1 LCLAKFDSSDSRF
14 DYRTSVVVFSWNSKF
29 ELQAHS
35 FKLMSHRTV
44 SGTLDLTGDD
54 NDDDETEV
62 GLGSHEDGVTFTPP
76 SPSATQTTVLASGV
90 SFSAGDKRKLADIS
104 RVLDDAAPTLSDDDD
119 NSDGRP
125 VADDAESLA
134 LIQRLMKEDADAAEA
149 ARLRAEA
156 DAVLAVE
163 LAQHATQ
170 NDDDGDDDGGA
181 RNGPGIVDEDELLAR
196 KLASEPDVPLVRS
209 SASKLRRSSASGLPV
224 SAMPPPPPPVKSS
237 AAVLDLDDDDYKLAL
252 QLQAEEEA
260 AAAARRASAAAASS
274 SSSSAVAAA
283 AAASAS
289 AAAAAPGGTP
299 LMSKLLKI
307 GSATVAMEF
316 PEFWEDM
323 GTKRA
328 ITVTVPNGGSEWVM
342 IENEFSVAQR
352 EAPIWGMSGA
362 GKGAHLPRLEVVKI
376 ERLQNVDLWKW
387 YHLYREDL
395 KSRVGADKVNERL
408 LFHAAKNEKL
418 TKTIVAEGFDMR
430 LANESGSIGAG
441 LYLAP
446 SPQTSRC
453 YTVPLRD
460 GTKQMFLAMAVLGRV
475 SAAPDASRRRPPKN
489 FDSVGSESSGQYA
502 VYDNRA
508 VYPAYLITFTESG
521 AAGAGA
527 FGAGAFG
534 FASKKAMKRA
544 RVGAFAPP
552 SGWGP
557 AVMGAMGAMAPR
569 FGFGFGGGAFGFGG
583 FGGGGGGGGG
593 GGYDEDEDEDE
604 DDEDDDGEGEHS

>member
-1 LCLAKFDSSDSRF
+1 MSR
-14 DYRTSVVVFSWNSKF
+14 
-29 ELQAHS
+29 
-35 FKLMSHRTV
+35 RTV

-54 NDDDETEV
+54 ATEV

-76 SPSATQTTVLASGV
+76 SPPAVAL
-90 SFSAGDKRKLADIS
+90 SAGDKRKLVDIS

-119 NSDGRP
+119 DRA

-163 LAQHATQ
+163 LAQNATQ
-170 NDDDGDDDGGA
+170 NDDDEA
-181 RNGPGIVDEDELLAR
+181 RNGHGGVDEDEELAR
-196 KLASEPDVPLVRS
+196 KLASEPDVPLV
-209 SASKLRRSSASGLPV
+209 ASKLS
-224 SAMPPPPPPVKSS
+224 SAMPPPPPPAKSS

-260 AAAARRASAAAASS
+260 AVAARRASAAAASS
-274 SSSSAVAAA
+274 SSSSAAAVAAA
-283 AAASAS
+283 AAGS
-289 AAAAAPGGTP
+289 AAAPVGTP

-328 ITVTVPNGGSEWVM
+328 ITVMVPNGGSEWVM

-395 KSRVGADKVNERL
+395 KARVGADKVNERL

-460 GTKQMFLAMAVLGRV
+460 GNKQMFLAMAVLGRV

-508 VYPAYLITFTESG
+508 VYPAYLITFTERGS
-521 AAGAGA
+521 AGAGA
-527 FGAGAFG
+527 FGFP
-534 FASKKAMKRA
+534 SKKAMKRA
-544 RVGAFAPP
+544 RVGAFAP

-557 AVMGAMGAMAPR
+557 AVVGALAPR
-569 FGFGFGGGAFGFGG
+569 LGFGFGGGFGGGG
-583 FGGGGGGGGG
+583 FGGGGFGGGGFGGGGFGGG

-604 DDEDDDGEGEHS
+604 DEEDDEDDDDEGERS